1 MDGNKHSSSSTTIFK
16 RTETSPHR
24 KKLQCKEWS
33 WVFFMVFSARNG
45 LVFIMVVSVVFSA
58 WNTNIIIAAYHI
70 KNE

>member
-24 KKLQCKEWS
+24 KELQCKEWS
-33 WVFFMVFSARNG
+33 WVFMVFSARNG
-45 LVFIMVVSVVFSA
+45 LVFIMAVSVVFSA
-58 WNTNIIIAAYHI
+58 GNINIIIAAYHI